1 MTARIGKYVNN
12 RIFAQKQKQNTENLR
27 TPLVEAHH
35 LKNYLLTAVSG
46 GLKVPFDS
54 ERRKKRRRCYET

>member
-12 RIFAQKQKQNTENLR
+12 RMFAQKQKQNTGNLR

-35 LKNYLLTAVSG
+35 LKN
-46 GLKVPFDS
+46 F
-54 ERRKKRRRCYET
+54 